1 MTEAKKDEEMIT
13 SSSSQSLGMKVQM
26 ELEHSPKLQEGL
38 DRSSGSVGGSAIKI
52 GTDMQT
58 ESPAEATSS
67 SVEVAE
73 DPGANLFPVRAGQSC
88 PLVNT

>member
-1 MTEAKKDEEMIT
+1 MIT
-13 SSSSQSLGMKVQM
+13 PRSSQSLEMKVQM
-26 ELEHSPKLQEGL
+26 ELEQSPKLQEEL
-38 DRSSGSVGGSAIKI
+38 DWSPSSVGGSAIRI

-67 SVEVAE
+67 PVEVAE
-73 DPGANLFPVRAGQSC
+73 DPGANLFPVRAGRSF

>member
-38 DRSSGSVGGSAIKI
+38 DRSPGSEGGSGIKI

-67 SVEVAE
+67 PVEVAE

>member
-1 MTEAKKDEEMIT
+1 MTEAKKDKEMIT
-13 SSSSQSLGMKVQM
+13 PRSSQSLGMKVQM
-26 ELEHSPKLQEGL
+26 ELEQSPKLQEEL
-38 DRSSGSVGGSAIKI
+38 DRSHSSMGGSAIRI

-67 SVEVAE
+67 PVEVAE

-88 PLVNT
+88 PVGNT